1 MDFSSLL
8 LLHNVLINAFLKNIE
23 VIKMFIKELIDDF
36 ALIEDKYDEFLLRKI
51 KLAKHWM
58 DQQGVV

>member
-1 MDFSSLL
+1 MDFSSISLF
-8 LLHNVLINAFLKNIE
+8 HNVLINQFLSNIE

-51 KLAKHWM
+51 KLARHWI